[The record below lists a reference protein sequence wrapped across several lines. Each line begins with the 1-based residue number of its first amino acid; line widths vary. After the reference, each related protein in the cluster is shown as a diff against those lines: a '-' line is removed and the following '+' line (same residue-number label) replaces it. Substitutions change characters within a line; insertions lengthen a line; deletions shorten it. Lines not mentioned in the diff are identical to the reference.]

1 MKNKSD
7 SEDSDI
13 DPELD
18 VRSPQ
23 FNPLKALTSP
33 KVWIP
38 DKKAPVYDNLAQF
51 EGALRKQELQKNN
64 PDGAGPSQSKRT
76 SQKDAAGPS
85 GGAGNK
91 WFADDLSTM
100 ARRFAPHQGSMIYY
114 ATFKHE
120 LNSRFDFFSPH
131 LTIKF

>member
-18 VRSPQ
+18 LRSAQ
-23 FNPLKALTSP
+23 FNPLKALTSA

-38 DKKAPVYDNLAQF
+38 DKKAPVYDNLAQY
-51 EGALRKQELQKNN
+51 EGAIRKQELLKNN

-76 SQKDAAGPS
+76 AQKDGAGPS
-85 GGAGNK
+85 GRAGNK
-91 WFADDLSTM
+91 WLPEDLSTM

-114 ATFKHE
+114 A
-120 LNSRFDFFSPH
+120 
-131 LTIKF
+131 KFENGLSNAPGFYSNFHWKF